1 MAEELRFFL
10 RTAGYSALIGA
21 IYWFVSY
28 EVAGSVMLAFVVFA
42 TGLVVG
48 IFFFAVRATRGELD
62 PRSGGPMLRAGTTIA
77 RLLGFGEPRGDA
89 GQQPLAAGLEP
100 LPPGSVW
107 PLVAG
112 AAATMVGL
120 GLVYGPWL
128 SMPGIVVGA
137 LAIWGWLTQMDARSR

>member
-10 RTAGYSALIGA
+10 RTALYSAVIGA
-21 IYWFVSY
+21 VYWFVSY
-28 EVAGSVMLAFVVFA
+28 EVAGSVMLGFVVFA

-48 IFFFAVRATRGELD
+48 LLLFAVRATRGELD
-62 PRSGGPMLRAGTTIA
+62 PRSGGPMQRAGTALA
-77 RLLGFGEPRGDA
+77 RLAGFAEPRGPA
-89 GQQPLAAGLEP
+89 GEQPIAAGLEP
-100 LPPGSVW
+100 LPAGSIW

-128 SMPGIVVGA
+128 TLPGIV
-137 LAIWGWLTQMDARSR
+137 LAAFAVWGWLTQMDVRR

>member
-10 RTAGYSALIGA
+10 RTAVYSAVIGL

-28 EVAGSVMLAFVVFA
+28 EVAGSVMLGFVVFA

-48 IFFFAVRATRGELD
+48 LFFFAVRATRGELD
-62 PRSGGPMLRAGTTIA
+62 PRNGGPMQRAGTAIA
-77 RLLGFGEPRGDA
+77 RLVGFSEPRGPA
-89 GQQPLAAGLEP
+89 GEQPIAAGLEP
-100 LPPGSVW
+100 LPIGSIW

-112 AAATMVGL
+112 VAATMVAL

-128 SMPGIVVGA
+128 TLPGIVVAGFA
-137 LAIWGWLTQMDARSR
+137 VWGWLTQMDVPR

>member
-10 RTAGYSALIGA
+10 RTAMYSAVIGA

-48 IFFFAVRATRGELD
+48 LFLFAVRETRGELD
-62 PRSGGPMLRAGTTIA
+62 PRSGGPMQRAGMAIA
-77 RLLGFGEPRGDA
+77 RIVGFSEPRGPA
-89 GQQPLAAGLEP
+89 GEQPIAAGLEP
-100 LPPGSVW
+100 LPTRSPW

-112 AAATMVGL
+112 GAATMLGL

-128 SMPGIVVGA
+128 SLPGVVVAGFA
-137 LAIWGWLTQMDARSR
+137 VWGWLTEMDAPR